1 VTAVKAPTVNL
12 SQPITQDLPSGSTF
26 VFNTVIGVSGQLVTS
41 AKTPFTTRDSTAG
54 NLVEAV
60 IAMPDAAQRILDH
73 YVPNDNMPPLD
84 LAALLDLD
92 KPWCNG
98 QPEERIQLSMTD
110 AMAATITTLGPDGK
124 PIVTKPIVGVK
135 ATSAAGNVSLSIGG
149 SFIVTGVKATSKVGH
164 LSAHGSASYGR
175 AGYGTASYTT
185 P

>member
-1 VTAVKAPTVNL
+1 MPLLTLLVRQQFEARLNR
-12 SQPITQDLPSGSTF
+12 LPSGSTF

-73 YVPNDNMPPLD
+73 YVPTDNMPPAD

-124 PIVTKPIVGVK
+124 PIVTKPVVGVK
-135 ATSAAGNVSLSIGG
+135 ATGAAGNVRLSIGG
-149 SFIVTGVKATSKVGH
+149 SFIVTGVKATSKVGQ
-164 LSAHGSASYGR
+164 LNAHGSASYGR